1 MKEFFNV
8 ETTVTTNTSVEEI
21 RTRLTVGSK
30 KMAAHSQTLQSDRR
44 RKRHFSHPSPTF
56 FSCRHPGNTPGKHCT
71 HARARAVSM
80 TLRTTTP
87 FVLTDKLRLWLI
99 WRDRHYFQNLCGTST
114 VTWGTPPH
122 NQSQKEVSPVAPI
135 DASLLFAVD
144 GPMVVGEVLHGDG
157 VLAQRLLILAVLAP
171 DLVEVAHC
179 GGKERDG
186 IRKKKRSAARDSG
199 CKIRAR
205 FQSRKPS
212 KGNLGG
218 VTELKKIGGR
228 HLFGR
233 KRTKATGGHFQRTI
247 PTWWL

>member
-1 MKEFFNV
+1 MRKSELV
-8 ETTVTTNTSVEEI
+8 
-21 RTRLTVGSK
+21 LP
-30 KMAAHSQTLQSDRR
+30 LDRR
-44 RKRHFSHPSPTF
+44 RWPPTRRRFSQTGGERGTF
-56 FSCRHPGNTPGKHCT
+56 LILLQHSFHATIPEILLANTAHT
-71 HARARAVSM
+71 HTRARAVSM

-87 FVLTDKLRLWLI
+87 FVLTNKLRLWLI